1 MLARS
6 APVEAVEELPAA
18 LDDNFLNGLDFPSI
32 TNRDHAEKMLL
43 AINARIAWVI
53 SLCFRILNQLTT

>member
-1 MLARS
+1 MSQTPAIVHHLYRIAMLARS

-43 AINARIAWVI
+43 AINARIA
-53 SLCFRILNQLTT
+53 